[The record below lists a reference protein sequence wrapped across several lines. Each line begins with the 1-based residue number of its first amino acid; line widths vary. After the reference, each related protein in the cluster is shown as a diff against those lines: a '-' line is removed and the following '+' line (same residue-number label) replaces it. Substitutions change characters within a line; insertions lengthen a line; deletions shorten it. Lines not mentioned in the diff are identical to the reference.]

1 MDTSTILTIIHV
13 IIGVLLMAFVL
24 IQNKGVGLSQ
34 TFGGSGGGNVYR
46 TKRGAEK
53 ILFRGTVLLSVFFV
67 GLSIAQLFLQ

>member
-53 ILFRGTVLLSVFFV
+53 ILFRGTILLSVFFV